1 MAQTEHKVRPKPG
14 PKARPRSRPKARPGP
29 RPKAMARPRSKAT
42 PKPSPEPTA
51 KGRPRPG
58 PGQANLQPHAHEQK
72 TNTHKHPEKNGLYS
86 QLHRC
91 DVKCFGIGHTRTP
104 TAYTRARALLAEAPD
119 VLANA
124 KHTTATDDFE
134 APKYAK

>member
-58 PGQANLQPHAHEQK
+58 PGQANFQPQATHTDKKQTH
-72 TNTHKHPEKNGLYS
+72 TNIQRKMDCTVNS
-86 QLHRC
+86 T
-91 DVKCFGIGHTRTP
+91 DVM
-104 TAYTRARALLAEAPD
+104 
-119 VLANA
+119 
-124 KHTTATDDFE
+124 
-134 APKYAK
+134 